1 MNRSTAQF
9 KAEIERINAGHVQDD
24 EKLGLLEEVNTLRS
38 RVRELEGCLAVSQNE
53 VSVAANEMKRLE
65 RVVTELSDENATLNE
80 DLRIIS
86 QSRRDE
92 ATKTQ
97 LEDKYRRALVYIDC
111 LQSKLGP
118 ASAPL
123 SRRNFP
129 LTNSNKI
136 RGN

>member
-1 MNRSTAQF
+1 MAIIHPSML
-9 KAEIERINAGHVQDD
+9 DP
-24 EKLGLLEEVNTLRS
+24 S
-38 RVRELEGCLAVSQNE
+38 
-53 VSVAANEMKRLE
+53 SVAWRTPEQYITNGAYKLE
-65 RVVTELSDENATLNE
+65 KWAVNDRVVMVRNPQYRDADKVKISKIVVLPMNDENATLNE
-80 DLRIIS
+80 DLRILS

>member
-1 MNRSTAQF
+1 
-9 KAEIERINAGHVQDD
+9 
-24 EKLGLLEEVNTLRS
+24 
-38 RVRELEGCLAVSQNE
+38 LAVSQNE

-80 DLRIIS
+80 DLRILS

-129 LTNSNKI
+129 LTNSNKS